1 MNNLYKLII
10 IFPVLITGCS
20 PNVIEENKVIQKID
34 SLDMNIF
41 SNEGEKIYSVKSPYS
56 SYDKNKQKFQ
66 LRKTTINIFKGE
78 ETKYIIDSDESSLS
92 NNNKHLELKGNVK
105 MITINQEDEILYAD
119 SFSWN
124 IDETYYL
131 LKGNI
136 RFENKNIILN
146 SEKATLGTDN
156 IIEFYNPVKYI
167 IKDGNNEKKY
177 EINSENAFYNINT
190 ESVSFSAKEERVR
203 SKIYF

>member
-10 IFPVLITGCS
+10 IFPFLITGCS
-20 PNVIEENKVIQKID
+20 PNVIKENKVIQKID

-56 SYDKNKQKFQ
+56 SYDKNNQKFQ

-78 ETKYIIDSDESSLS
+78 ETKYIIDSDESFLS
-92 NNNKHLELKGNVK
+92 NNNKLLELKGNVK

>member
-66 LRKTTINIFKGE
+66 LRETTINIFNGE

-190 ESVSFSAKEERVR
+190 ESVSFSAKEKRVR

>member
-119 SFSWN
+119 SFYWN

-146 SEKATLGTDN
+146 SEKATLGMDN

>member
-1 MNNLYKLII
+1 MNNLHKLII
-10 IFPVLITGCS
+10 ILPVLITGCS
-20 PNVIEENKVIQKID
+20 TNVIEENKVIQKID

-92 NNNKHLELKGNVK
+92 NNNKQLELKGNVK

-146 SEKATLGTDN
+146 SEKATLGMDN

-190 ESVSFSAKEERVR
+190 ETVSFSAKEERVR

>member
-1 MNNLYKLII
+1 MNNLHKLII
-10 IFPVLITGCS
+10 ILPVLITGCS
-20 PNVIEENKVIQKID
+20 PDVIEENKVIQRID

-56 SYDKNKQKFQ
+56 SYDKNKQNFQ
-66 LRKTTINIFKGE
+66 LRETTINIFKGE
-78 ETKYIIDSDESSLS
+78 ETKYIINSDESSLS

-105 MITINQEDEILYAD
+105 MITINQEDEVLYAD

-190 ESVSFSAKEERVR
+190 ESVSFSAKEKRVR

>member
-190 ESVSFSAKEERVR
+190 ESVSFSAKEKRVR

>member
-10 IFPVLITGCS
+10 IFPFLITGCS
-20 PNVIEENKVIQKID
+20 PNVIKENKVIQKID

-66 LRKTTINIFKGE
+66 LRETTINIFNGE

-92 NNNKHLELKGNVK
+92 HNNKYLELKGNVK

-167 IKDGNNEKKY
+167 IKDSNNEKKY
-177 EINSENAFYNINT
+177 EIKSENAYYNITT

>member
-10 IFPVLITGCS
+10 IFPFLIAGCS

>member
-1 MNNLYKLII
+1 MNNLHKLII
-10 IFPVLITGCS
+10 ILPVLITGCS
-20 PNVIEENKVIQKID
+20 PDVIEENKVIQRID

-190 ESVSFSAKEERVR
+190 ESVSFSAKEKRVR

>member
-10 IFPVLITGCS
+10 IFPFLITGCS
-20 PNVIEENKVIQKID
+20 PNVIKENKVVQKIE

-56 SYDKNKQKFQ
+56 SYDKSNQKFQ

-92 NNNKHLELKGNVK
+92 NNNKQLELKGNVK

-146 SEKATLGTDN
+146 SEKATLGRDN

-167 IKDGNNEKKY
+167 IKDDNNEKKY

>member
-1 MNNLYKLII
+1 MNKLYKLII
-10 IFPVLITGCS
+10 ILPVLIIGCT
-20 PNVIEENKVIQKID
+20 PKVIEENKLTQRID

-41 SNEGEKIYSVKSPYS
+41 SKEGEKIYSVKSPYS
-56 SYDKNKQKFQ
+56 SYDITNQKFK

-78 ETKYIIDSDESSLS
+78 QTKYIIDSDESSLS
-92 NNNKHLELKGNVK
+92 DNNKILELKGNVRF
-105 MITINQEDEILYAD
+105 ITINQEDEILYAD
-119 SFSWN
+119 NFFWN
-124 IDETYYL
+124 IEKANYL

-146 SEKATLGTDN
+146 SDKATLGSDN
-156 IIEFYNPVKYI
+156 IIEFFNPVKYI
-167 IKDGNNEKKY
+167 VKDGNNEKKY

-190 ESVSFSAKEERVR
+190 ETVSFGSKEKRVR

>member
-56 SYDKNKQKFQ
+56 SYDKTKQKFQ

-92 NNNKHLELKGNVK
+92 NNNKQLELKGNVK

-119 SFSWN
+119 SFFWN

-136 RFENKNIILN
+136 DRKSTRLN
-146 SEKATLGTDN
+146 S
-156 IIEFYNPVKYI
+156 
-167 IKDGNNEKKY
+167 
-177 EINSENAFYNINT
+177 SH
-190 ESVSFSAKEERVR
+190 
-203 SKIYF
+203 

>member
-203 SKIYF
+203 STIYF

>member
-10 IFPVLITGCS
+10 IFPFLIAGCS

-78 ETKYIIDSDESSLS
+78 ETKYIIDSDESFLS
-92 NNNKHLELKGNVK
+92 NNNKLLELKGNVK

-167 IKDGNNEKKY
+167 IKDDNNEKIY

-190 ESVSFSAKEERVR
+190 DSVSFSAKEERVR

>member
-1 MNNLYKLII
+1 MNKLHKLIFI
-10 IFPVLITGCS
+10 IPVLIIGCA
-20 PNVIEENKVIQKID
+20 PKVIEENKVIQKID

-66 LRKTTINIFKGE
+66 LSKTTINIFKGE

-177 EINSENAFYNINT
+177 EINSENAFYNLNT
-190 ESVSFSAKEERVR
+190 ESVSFEAKDKRVK
-203 SKIYF
+203 SIIYF

>member
-56 SYDKNKQKFQ
+56 SYDKNNQKFQ

-78 ETKYIIDSDESSLS
+78 ETKYIIDADESSLS

-167 IKDGNNEKKY
+167 IKDDNNEKKY

-190 ESVSFSAKEERVR
+190 DSVSFSAKEERVR

>member
-20 PNVIEENKVIQKID
+20 PNVVDENKVIQKID

-41 SNEGEKIYSVKSPYS
+41 TNEGEKIYSVKSPYS

-66 LRKTTINIFKGE
+66 LRETTINIFNGE
-78 ETKYIIDSDESSLS
+78 ETKYIINSDESSLS

-167 IKDGNNEKKY
+167 IKDDNNEKKY

-190 ESVSFSAKEERVR
+190 DSVSFSAKEERVR

>member
-10 IFPVLITGCS
+10 ILPFLITGCS
-20 PNVIEENKVIQKID
+20 PNVIKENKVIQKID

-167 IKDGNNEKKY
+167 IKDDNNEKKY

-190 ESVSFSAKEERVR
+190 DSVSFSAKEERVR

>member
-92 NNNKHLELKGNVK
+92 NNNKNLELKGNVK

>member
-20 PNVIEENKVIQKID
+20 PNVVDENKVIQKID

-66 LRKTTINIFKGE
+66 LRETTINIFNGE

-92 NNNKHLELKGNVK
+92 HNNKHLELKGNVK

>member
-10 IFPVLITGCS
+10 IFPFLITGCS
-20 PNVIEENKVIQKID
+20 TNVIEENKVIQKID

>member
-10 IFPVLITGCS
+10 IFPFLITGCS
-20 PNVIEENKVIQKID
+20 PNVIKENKVIQKID

-56 SYDKNKQKFQ
+56 SYDKNNQKFQ

-131 LKGNI
+131 LEGNI

-167 IKDGNNEKKY
+167 IKDDNNEKKY

-190 ESVSFSAKEERVR
+190 DSVSFSAKEERVR

>member
-20 PNVIEENKVIQKID
+20 PNAIDENKVIQKID

>member
-10 IFPVLITGCS
+10 IFPFLIAGCS
-20 PNVIEENKVIQKID
+20 QNVNEENKLIQKID

-56 SYDKNKQKFQ
+56 SYDKNNQKFQ

-92 NNNKHLELKGNVK
+92 NNNRQLELKGNVK

>member
-20 PNVIEENKVIQKID
+20 PNAIDENKVIQKID

-66 LRKTTINIFKGE
+66 LRETTINIFNGE

-167 IKDGNNEKKY
+167 VKDGNNEKKY

>member
-1 MNNLYKLII
+1 MNNLHKLII
-10 IFPVLITGCS
+10 ILPVLITGCS
-20 PNVIEENKVIQKID
+20 PDVIEENKVIQRID

-56 SYDKNKQKFQ
+56 SYDKNKQNFQ
-66 LRKTTINIFKGE
+66 LRETTINIFKGE

-124 IDETYYL
+124 IEETYYL

>member
-1 MNNLYKLII
+1 
-10 IFPVLITGCS
+10 
-20 PNVIEENKVIQKID
+20 
-34 SLDMNIF
+34 
-41 SNEGEKIYSVKSPYS
+41 
-56 SYDKNKQKFQ
+56 
-66 LRKTTINIFKGE
+66 
-78 ETKYIIDSDESSLS
+78 
-92 NNNKHLELKGNVK
+92 

-167 IKDGNNEKKY
+167 IKDDNNEKKY

-190 ESVSFSAKEERVR
+190 ESVSFSAKEKRVR